1 VQRNDGIND
10 YQQLYL
16 IKAFLFRHNKAL
28 LDNIN
33 CSPGAA
39 LPLKNNIGN
48 TSGIWKDT
56 SGIMTSTQSRT
67 GGCGPTGNHVQEGCT
82 SYSAQSPWR
91 FFYTRLPEAYLG
103 IRVHSGV
110 NIYFAW
116 VKARVVVANQFAN
129 HLTVTIEDYAFN
141 NSPNQYILAEQTK

>member
-1 VQRNDGIND
+1 MTVLLIND

-16 IKAFLFRHNKAL
+16 IKAFLFRHNEAL

-33 CSPGAA
+33 YSPGAA
-39 LPLKNNIGN
+39 FPLNNNIGK

-56 SGIMTSTQSRT
+56 SGTMTATQSRT
-67 GGCGPTGNHVQEGCT
+67 GCCGPTGNHVLEGCT

-91 FFYTRLPEAYLG
+91 FFYTRSTEAYHG
-103 IRVHSGV
+103 FRVHSGV

-116 VKARVVVANQFAN
+116 ARARVVVQN
-129 HLTVTIEDYAFN
+129 
-141 NSPNQYILAEQTK
+141 